1 MPRKTNEGIQK
12 EYLILCEG
20 RDAQEFLIAYLDSDA
35 MKTMPRLESD
45 IQVIDYG
52 GISDL
57 TKTIQI
63 LMMMSNYS
71 SVKNIVILRD
81 AEDDAT
87 AAIQSIQDSL
97 RRNGLPVPK
106 EPNQWVKGKPN
117 IAYSLFPAFDSLTSG
132 ALEDL
137 CVSIVAEENWNSMQ
151 NSIKEFLQIIKN
163 NYGKKLPR
171 EFKNK
176 LHTYFSATDEFVS
189 LKIGEAAKAG
199 AFDWNNVALNAMT
212 KLLSSGFDL

>member
-1 MPRKTNEGIQK
+1 
-12 EYLILCEG
+12 
-20 RDAQEFLIAYLDSDA
+20 
-35 MKTMPRLESD
+35 
-45 IQVIDYG
+45 
-52 GISDL
+52 
-57 TKTIQI
+57 
-63 LMMMSNYS
+63 MMMSNYS

-97 RRNGLPVPK
+97 RRNGLPVPQ
-106 EPNQWVKGKPN
+106 ETNQWVKGKPN

-137 CVSIVAEENWNSMQ
+137 CVSIVAEENWDSMQ

-199 AFDWNNVALNAMT
+199 AFDWNNAALNAMT